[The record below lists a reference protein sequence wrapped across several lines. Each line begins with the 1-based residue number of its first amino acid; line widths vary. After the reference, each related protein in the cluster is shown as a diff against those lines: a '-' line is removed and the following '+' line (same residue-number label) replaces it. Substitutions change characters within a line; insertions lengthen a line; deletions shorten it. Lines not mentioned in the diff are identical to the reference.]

1 MVGQQ
6 DHDQAQGGAVRA
18 VEQAQQVA
26 RTGGGA
32 GGVGV
37 HAVGGRILQAASS
50 VGCAVEGFSDPRGYF
65 TWWDLTAGFEQ
76 NL

>member
-1 MVGQQ
+1 M
-6 DHDQAQGGAVRA
+6 RA

-26 RTGGGA
+26 RTGGGQE
-32 GGVGV
+32 G
-37 HAVGGRILQAASS
+37 LASTLGDAYCRRPRR

-65 TWWDLTAGFEQ
+65 TWWDLTAGYEQ